1 MWQFPGYAPPPQDRR
16 RYPGRY
22 AGGLTP
28 QRMGS
33 LFEAADIGEIGP
45 LLELEAEI
53 WGKDPFVGGPIGDR
67 LTAASA
73 VDIQIEP
80 NPADPDQYRAVE
92 LAAYC
97 EEVLP
102 QLKLYRWEEG
112 EAPGERSPHEIGGLS
127 HVLEALSIPWY
138 YGLGVYWKIWEA
150 PPGMPRPR
158 VKGLEFL
165 DPRRYRL
172 GADDSILLEDEAN
185 PQGKRLRSYPS
196 LSWLAVSASRAGMRL
211 ALSGVGRALIFW
223 WWLRIGGAADLARYL
238 EKFGL
243 PNVVGESSDPMGG
256 AYTSDERAE
265 LELFL
270 ESYRN
275 DVTALFPK
283 GFKAIVLAAPAG
295 GHAVFEAVERVTK
308 SAILYGI
315 LGNEVTTSSQ
325 GAAASAGV
333 AGGAGSVGERVQ
345 RELILGDRRRSAE
358 ALERVERDSIFVEHG
373 AAHATYP
380 PKVSLVDRSPGSP
393 ASSPSEGAAASSAA
407 PPAATGAP
415 APARAA

>member
-1 MWQFPGYAPPPQDRR
+1 MWNFPGYIPPPQDRR
-16 RYPGRY
+16 RSPGRY

-28 QRMGS
+28 SRMGR
-33 LFEAADIGEIGP
+33 LFEGADSGDIGP

-73 VDIQIEP
+73 VDIQVSP
-80 NPADPDQYRAVE
+80 NPADPDQYRAIE

-112 EAPGERSPHEIGGLS
+112 EREGERSPIEVGGLS
-127 HVLEALSIPWY
+127 HVLEALAIPWY
-138 YGLGVYWKIWEA
+138 YGLGVYWKLWAA
-150 PPGMPRPR
+150 PPGLPRPR
-158 VKGLEFL
+158 VKGLEFI

-172 GADDSILLEDEAN
+172 GIDDSILLEEEAH
-185 PQGKRLRSYPS
+185 PTGKRLRSYSS
-196 LSWLAVSASRAGMRL
+196 LAWLTVSASRAGMRL
-211 ALSGVGRALIFW
+211 ALSGVGRSLIFW
-223 WWLRIGGAADLARYL
+223 WWLRMGGATDLARYL

-243 PNVVGESSDPMGG
+243 PNVIGESSDPMGG
-256 AYTSDERAE
+256 AYTETERGE

-275 DVTALFPK
+275 DVSALFPK
-283 GFKAIVLAAPAG
+283 GFKVQMLAAPSG

-325 GAAASAGV
+325 GAGAGAGV

-345 RELILGDRRRSAE
+345 KELVLGDRRRSAE
-358 ALERVERDSIFVEHG
+358 ALECLERDSIYVEHG
-373 AAHATYP
+373 PEHAAYP
-380 PKVSLVDRSPGSP
+380 PKVSLVDRSPAS
-393 ASSPSEGAAASSAA
+393 ASSPSEGAAAPSAA
-407 PPAATGAP
+407 PPAPAP